1 MDERVKKILDSV
13 EERKSPPLVTDEVCK
28 AVQTL
33 PARWREKEPDPTK
46 LPPPESINGV
56 NIDPTPKPKENNREY
71 LQCLDQ
77 QLDKFEKATTPKE
90 ETNKID
96 LSRFEKPGSGGSRKS
111 SDSQKMKEDKNKPS
125 KYGGPLMND
134 YSGFQI
140 AKRFHDENL
149 KHQPLPDMIEDPVF
163 KALGSNRH
171 PHPGNALN
179 VEPNASAIGW
189 RGYAAPGPTQ
199 CSKMKVYRP
208 KTAADKVKSQ
218 KDSRPKTSD
227 PKREKRG
234 KNFTQ
239 MDLAICWD
247 LKPDN
252 PSDEPKRSPHID
264 GSNGSAAPAVFAVVH
279 PTEVTEDEK
288 YKNVLGSAQAVAE
301 HIPQSVQTDNVGTL
315 PPKIGQIFD
324 DPPPMVTNKEAIMAH
339 IKPPVETPPKH
350 RKKSKTPEHDASFNS
365 LSPHSAEIAR
375 NNPKTAWTD
384 HDTSKALAERL
395 TDLQKENVNPNI
407 MKRYYEDKRSGSID
421 ARRKNTAD
429 SIDSDLATMTR
440 RKHYQSSPN
449 LANVGVQTNN
459 KKNCNGSECGTEKSC
474 VGSNCGSA
482 KKCIGS
488 NCGTPKNCSGS
499 NCGTVKNCSDGSN
512 CGSEKNFAGT
522 TKNSQRNGKKKDRNS
537 GTCDKS
543 DSDSDLNR
551 SKFKPNGSKNLNS
564 QGGSPSLPKPVKI
577 PKMRPPYAK
586 RSYSI
591 GTLIPPF
598 SLWPDHHGQE
608 YPEHWRLASVYQHSY
623 KPIDCRRK
631 PLLAS
636 VYQ

>member
-1 MDERVKKILDSV
+1 M
-13 EERKSPPLVTDEVCK
+13 CK
-28 AVQTL
+28 AIQTL
-33 PARWREKEPDPTK
+33 PQRWREKEPDPTK
-46 LPPPESINGV
+46 LPPTESINGANV
-56 NIDPTPKPKENNREY
+56 DPTPKPKENNREY
-71 LQCLDQ
+71 LTCLDQ

-90 ETNKID
+90 ETQRID
-96 LSRFEKPGSGGSRKS
+96 LSRFERNGSRKS
-111 SDSQKMKEDKNKPS
+111 SGSDKMRKDKNKPS
-125 KYGGPLMND
+125 KYGGPLIND

-208 KTAADKVKSQ
+208 KTAADKIKNQ
-218 KDSRPKTSD
+218 KNARPKTSD
-227 PKREKRG
+227 PKGEKR
-234 KNFTQ
+234 KKRFTQ

-247 LKPDN
+247 LKPDD
-252 PSDEPKRSPHID
+252 PHDEPKRSPHID

-279 PTEVTEDEK
+279 PTEVTDDEK
-288 YKNVLGSAQAVAE
+288 YQNVLGSAQAVAE
-301 HIPQSVQTDNVGTL
+301 HIPQSVKTDNVGTL
-315 PPKIGQIFD
+315 PPKIGQQFEG
-324 DPPPMVTNKEAIMAH
+324 PPPMVTNKEAIMAH
-339 IKPPVETPPKH
+339 IKPPLDTPPKH
-350 RKKSKTPEHDASFNS
+350 RKAKTPEHDTSFNS
-365 LSPHSAEIAR
+365 LSPNSAEIAR
-375 NNPKTAWTD
+375 KNPKTAWTD

-407 MKRYYEDKRSGSID
+407 MGRHDEKRSGSID
-421 ARRKNTAD
+421 GRRKMAD
-429 SIDSDLATMTR
+429 SLDSEMNRMTR

-459 KKNCNGSECGTEKSC
+459 KNNNCNGSECGTEKSC
-474 VGSNCGSA
+474 VGSNCGSV
-482 KKCIGS
+482 KNCSGS
-488 NCGTPKNCSGS
+488 NCGSSKNCSGS
-499 NCGTVKNCSDGSN
+499 NCGTVKNCEGSN
-512 CGSEKNFAGT
+512 CGSVKNFNDV
-522 TKNSQRNGKKKDRNS
+522 KKNGKKKDRINC
-537 GTCDKS
+537 TACDL
-543 DSDSDLNR
+543 DSDERGRNDYN
-551 SKFKPNGSKNLNS
+551 KMGYKTTVTKNGNGN
-564 QGGSPSLPKPVKI
+564 GGSPGGAPKPVKI